1 MSFPHHEEDIALKS
15 PVIADKDG
23 LRFLCHVVY
32 VVISLAWGTINH
44 RFNHF
49 FIIIIHF

>member
-23 LRFLCHVVY
+23 LRFY
-32 VVISLAWGTINH
+32 VMWFTSSYLWLGE
-44 RFNHF
+44 R
-49 FIIIIHF
+49 